1 MFRLN
6 SSTGRAWGVWLQAPQ
21 LPRLWKV
28 NCTLLR
34 ERFLIYN
41 LFEGIAAQWGDMGDM
56 TDRRTARRYDLS
68 LPVIIRIPVDQDAH
82 NGKTRD
88 ISTRGVYFVIE
99 DRVTAGAELDLT
111 MTLPAEVTGGTEVF
125 IRAVG
130 KVVRVEKA
138 PEDGD
143 RHVGVAAL
151 IQRYEIIRNES
162 MKI

>member
-1 MFRLN
+1 
-6 SSTGRAWGVWLQAPQ
+6 
-21 LPRLWKV
+21 
-28 NCTLLR
+28 
-34 ERFLIYN
+34 
-41 LFEGIAAQWGDMGDM
+41 M

-68 LPVIIRIPVDQDAH
+68 LPVLIRVPVERDAC

-99 DRVTAGAELDLT
+99 NRLSAGAELDLT

-151 IQRYEIIRNES
+151 IQRYEIVRNES